1 MRKSQIHP
9 TTTRHRD
16 EGYQRRR
23 GYQQALT
30 FEDSP
35 TPITAKMHIP
45 TIVAAFLLPLLAL
58 AEEAN
63 TTVTSTSYETLT
75 RTVTLIRNAS
85 SIVTYGNSSI
95 TSHYSTGTPTALSS
109 YVSATVTPTKPGVP
123 APSVIGAASSLGGAH
138 VAVMA
143 MAGVVVAALL

>member
-1 MRKSQIHP
+1 
-9 TTTRHRD
+9 
-16 EGYQRRR
+16 
-23 GYQQALT
+23 
-30 FEDSP
+30 
-35 TPITAKMHIP
+35 MHLP

-58 AEEAN
+58 AEEPD

-85 SIVTYGNSSI
+85 STVTYGNSSI
-95 TSHYSTGTPTALSS
+95 TSHYSTGSPTSLSS
-109 YVSATVTPTKPGVP
+109 YVTATATSTTP
-123 APSVIGAASSLGGAH
+123 AIPSVSVPGAASSLGGAH